1 MTIVAQGGQLAG
13 NGSEYP
19 EGSGARTWQRGPG
32 KGDLAKG
39 AWHKVTAQYHDKKV
53 MDCVM
58 AKVEIYT
65 SMMCG
70 YCARALRL
78 LDSKKAAYREID
90 VSMSSALRA
99 EMRARAGGRS
109 SVPQIFIDGE
119 HVGGCAELY
128 ELEGAGRLDD
138 LLAA

>member
-13 NGSEYP
+13 
-19 EGSGARTWQRGPG
+19 RTGQNNRKVPAQG
-32 KGDLAKG
+32 LAKG
-39 AWHKVTAQYHDKKV
+39 TWQKGHGKGVTAEHHDKKV
-53 MDCVM
+53 MDCTM